1 MQSCWDLHALLLLLV
16 CCCVSVWHAGIEQ
29 ALSLL
34 SLATF
39 SHNAASNSIIIVVA
53 VLVAVAVVLL
63 LVVVAAANNEYICNV
78 NGMQQQQEQQTQQQQ
93 QEEQQHL
100 AAAAILQL
108 FLFALLQRC
117 VALRCSA
124 LCRVALPCVVCLSFA
139 CFVIK
144 MNPNLNTTRAPSGDR

>member
-1 MQSCWDLHALLLLLV
+1 MQSCWDLLALLLLR
-16 CCCVSVWHAGIEQ
+16 CCVSVWQPGIEQ

-53 VLVAVAVVLL
+53 VLVAVDVVLL

-124 LCRVALPCVVCLSFA
+124 LCRVAMRCVFIIRLLCHKNEPKPQHNASALW
-139 CFVIK
+139 
-144 MNPNLNTTRAPSGDR
+144 R

>member
-1 MQSCWDLHALLLLLV
+1 MQSCWDLPRLLLLLLVLV

-53 VLVAVAVVLL
+53 VAVAVAVVL

-93 QEEQQHL
+93 QEQQQHL

-124 LCRVALPCVVCLSFA
+124 LCRVALRCVFIIQLLCHKNEPKAQHYASALW
-139 CFVIK
+139 
-144 MNPNLNTTRAPSGDR
+144 R